1 MIIFPKASEITEK
14 KYSDYETR
22 FLGII
27 EKLLDGFVQTEYELA
42 GNIFTTFITGIH
54 LYQGIYEIMDKT
66 VQAAGATLEALN
78 DDFNPRR

>member
-1 MIIFPKASEITEK
+1 MGSCAAHP
-14 KYSDYETR
+14 YLWG
-22 FLGII
+22 LGII

-42 GNIFTTFITGIH
+42 GNTFTTFLTDIH

-78 DDFNPRR
+78 DDFDPRRWLTFE